1 MIRFEGVSKIYS
13 TDVVLKNINWE
24 IKKGEKVGL
33 VGSNGA
39 GKSTQFKILIGEE
52 EQTSG
57 TIIKEGNPK
66 IAHLKQEFDC
76 NLNFSV
82 RQELESSFK
91 DIQIVAIKLLEIENK
106 MKSLDIKKNSDELEI
121 FVNQLAKYQAKF
133 EALGGYKM
141 QSDVEKILPKLG
153 FSIEDADKLVGNFSG
168 GWQMKVALGKII
180 LQKPDL
186 LLLDEPTNHL
196 DLETIFWLEEYLSS
210 LKIAVII
217 ISHDRYFLDK
227 LCKKIIFVDRGTSE
241 TYNGNYSFF
250 VEQKSLNEESQN
262 KAYQL
267 QQKEIE
273 LQKRYIDRFRASA
286 TRSSQAKSREKQLKK
301 ISKIEAPI
309 AKSKSP
315 VFNFPECPRSGKLVL
330 NIKNLSHSFED
341 KILFL
346 DINLKISSG
355 EKIAIL
361 GPNGCGKS
369 TLLKI
374 IMKKISPEI
383 GEINLGKHNI
393 ITSYYEQ
400 NQAEALSLDE
410 RVIDLICNKSPEW
423 SQKKVRTFLG
433 GFGFQNETVFKYIK
447 QLSGGEK
454 ARLALALMII
464 NPSNFLLL
472 DEPTNH
478 LDLQSKENL
487 ELAIKNY
494 KGSLL
499 IISHDRYFISKV
511 ANRIIEIKD
520 SKLFS
525 YDGNYEYFL
534 EKTQSQKN
542 LITFNKIY
550 NWLSKITHLSL
561 HSLPSLINLKNT
573 KIGFNN
579 LNEKLRFPRKTFSN
593 F

>member
-1 MIRFEGVSKIYS
+1 MIRFESVSKIYS
-13 TDVVLKNINWE
+13 TDVVLKDINWE

-52 EQTSG
+52 DQTSG

-66 IAHLKQEFDC
+66 IAHLKQELDC
-76 NLNFSV
+76 KLNRSV
-82 RQELESSFK
+82 REELESSFK
-91 DIQIVAIKLLEIENK
+91 DIQIVAIKLSEIENK
-106 MKSLDIKKNSDELEI
+106 MKSLDISKHSDELEKL
-121 FVNQLAKYQAKF
+121 VNQLAKYQAKF
-133 EALGGYKM
+133 EALGGYQM

-196 DLETIFWLEEYLSS
+196 DLDTIFWLEEYLSS
-210 LKIAVII
+210 LKIGIII

-227 LCKKIIFVDRGTSE
+227 LCKKIIFIDRGISE
-241 TYNGNYSFF
+241 IYNGNYSFF

-267 QQKEIE
+267 QQKEIAI
-273 LQKRYIDRFRASA
+273 QKRYIDRFRASA

-301 ISKIEAPI
+301 ISKIEAPTVN
-309 AKSKSP
+309 SKSP
-315 VFNFPECPRSGKLVL
+315 AFNFPDCPRSGKTVL
-330 NIKNLSHSFED
+330 TVKNLSHSYED

-346 DINLKISSG
+346 DVNLKISSG
-355 EKIAIL
+355 DKIAIL

-374 IMKKISPEI
+374 IMKRISPEV
-383 GEINLGKHNI
+383 GEINFGKHNI

-400 NQAEALSLDE
+400 NQAEALSLE
-410 RVIDLICNKSPEW
+410 EKVIDLIFKKAPEW

-433 GFGFQNETVFKYIK
+433 GFGFQNETVFKFVK

-454 ARLALALMII
+454 ARLALALMIM
-464 NPSNFLLL
+464 NPSNFMIL

-494 KGSLL
+494 NGSS
-499 IISHDRYFISKV
+499 IIVSHDRYFISKV
-511 ANRIIEIKD
+511 ANKVIEIKD
-520 SKLFS
+520 SKLNS
-525 YDGNYEYFL
+525 YNGNYEYFL
-534 EKTQSQKN
+534 EK
-542 LITFNKIY
+542 NK
-550 NWLSKITHLSL
+550 K
-561 HSLPSLINLKNT
+561 
-573 KIGFNN
+573 
-579 LNEKLRFPRKTFSN
+579 
-593 F
+593 

>member
-13 TDVVLKNINWE
+13 TDVVLKSISWE

-39 GKSTQFKILIGEE
+39 GKSTQFKILIGEV

-91 DIQIVAIKLLEIENK
+91 DIQIVALKLLEIENK

-153 FSIEDADKLVGNFSG
+153 FSTEDADKLVGNFSG

-369 TLLKI
+369 TLLKF
-374 IMKKISPEI
+374 IMKKLSPEI

-400 NQAEALSLDE
+400 NQAEALSLEE

-433 GFGFQNETVFKYIK
+433 GFGFQNETVFKHIK

-534 EKTQSQKN
+534 EKTQSHK
-542 LITFNKIY
+542 KI
-550 NWLSKITHLSL
+550 
-561 HSLPSLINLKNT
+561 
-573 KIGFNN
+573 
-579 LNEKLRFPRKTFSN
+579 
-593 F
+593 

>member
-13 TDVVLKNINWE
+13 TDVVLKNISWE

-153 FSIEDADKLVGNFSG
+153 FSLEDADKLVGNFSG

-534 EKTQSQKN
+534 EKTQSQK
-542 LITFNKIY
+542 I
-550 NWLSKITHLSL
+550 
-561 HSLPSLINLKNT
+561 
-573 KIGFNN
+573 
-579 LNEKLRFPRKTFSN
+579 
-593 F
+593 

>member
-13 TDVVLKNINWE
+13 TDVVLKNISWE

-534 EKTQSQKN
+534 EKTQSHKKQTN
-542 LITFNKIY
+542 
-550 NWLSKITHLSL
+550 SK
-561 HSLPSLINLKNT
+561 
-573 KIGFNN
+573 FY
-579 LNEKLRFPRKTFSN
+579 R
-593 F
+593 

>member
-1 MIRFEGVSKIYS
+1 VIRFEGVSKIYS
-13 TDVVLKNINWE
+13 TDVVLKNISWE

-39 GKSTQFKILIGEE
+39 GKSTQFKILVGEE

-91 DIQIVAIKLLEIENK
+91 DIQIIAIKLLEIENK

-210 LKIAVII
+210 LKIAVMII
-217 ISHDRYFLDK
+217 RHDRYFLDK
-227 LCKKIIFVDRGTSE
+227 LCKKIIFVDRGISE

-273 LQKRYIDRFRASA
+273 LQKRYIERFRASA

-301 ISKIEAPI
+301 ISKIEAPTS
-309 AKSKSP
+309 KSKSP

-355 EKIAIL
+355 EKISIL
-361 GPNGCGKS
+361 GPNGCVKS
-369 TLLKI
+369 TYLKI

-383 GEINLGKHNI
+383 GEINLCKHNI
-393 ITSYYEQ
+393 IISYYEQ
-400 NQAEALSLDE
+400 NQAEALSLEE
-410 RVIDLICNKSPEW
+410 RVIDLICKKSPEW

-499 IISHDRYFISKV
+499 IISHDRYFISQV

-534 EKTQSQKN
+534 EKNQSQK
-542 LITFNKIY
+542 I
-550 NWLSKITHLSL
+550 
-561 HSLPSLINLKNT
+561 
-573 KIGFNN
+573 
-579 LNEKLRFPRKTFSN
+579 
-593 F
+593 

>member
-1 MIRFEGVSKIYS
+1 MIRFEDVSKIYS
-13 TDVVLKNINWE
+13 TDVVLKNISWE

-196 DLETIFWLEEYLSS
+196 DLQTIFWLEEYLSS

-227 LCKKIIFVDRGTSE
+227 LCKKIIFVDRGISE

-309 AKSKSP
+309 GKSKSP

-433 GFGFQNETVFKYIK
+433 GFGFQNETVFKYIQ

-487 ELAIKNY
+487 EIAIKNY

-534 EKTQSQKN
+534 EKTQSQK
-542 LITFNKIY
+542 I
-550 NWLSKITHLSL
+550 
-561 HSLPSLINLKNT
+561 
-573 KIGFNN
+573 
-579 LNEKLRFPRKTFSN
+579 
-593 F
+593 

>member
-1 MIRFEGVSKIYS
+1 VIRFEGVSKIYS

-52 EQTSG
+52 DQTSG
-57 TIIKEGNPK
+57 TVIKEGNPK
-66 IAHLKQEFDC
+66 ISHLKQELDFD
-76 NLNFSV
+76 LSRTV
-82 RQELESSFK
+82 REELESSFK

-106 MKSLDIKKNSDELEI
+106 MKSLDIKKNSDEFEEL
-121 FVNQLAKYQAKF
+121 VNKLAKYQEKF
-133 EALGGYKM
+133 ETLGGYKM

-153 FSIEDADKLVGNFSG
+153 FSIDDADKLVGNFSG
-168 GWQMKVALGKII
+168 GWQMKIALGKII

-210 LKIAVII
+210 LKIAIII

-227 LCKKIIFVDRGTSE
+227 LCKKIIFIDRGISE

-250 VEQKSLNEESQN
+250 IEQKSLNDQAQN
-262 KAYQL
+262 KAFQL

-273 LQKRYIDRFRASA
+273 IQKKYIERFRASA

-301 ISKIEAPI
+301 ISKIESP
-309 AKSKSP
+309 KSKSVSP
-315 VFNFPECPRSGKLVL
+315 AFNFPDCPRSGKLVL
-330 NIKNLSHSFED
+330 NIQNLSHSYED

-346 DINLKISSG
+346 DVNLKISAG
-355 EKIAIL
+355 DKVAIL

-374 IMKKISPEI
+374 IMKKIVPEI

-400 NQAEALSLDE
+400 NQAEALSLNE
-410 RVIDLICNKSPEW
+410 KIIDLICHKSPEW
-423 SQKKVRTFLG
+423 SQKQVRTFLG
-433 GFGFQNETVFKYIK
+433 GFGFKNETVFKFIN

-454 ARLALALMII
+454 ARLALALMIM

-494 KGSLL
+494 EGSLL

-511 ANRIIEIKD
+511 ANKIIEIKD

-525 YDGNYEYFL
+525 YSGNYEYFL
-534 EKTQSQKN
+534 EK
-542 LITFNKIY
+542 NK
-550 NWLSKITHLSL
+550 K
-561 HSLPSLINLKNT
+561 K
-573 KIGFNN
+573 
-579 LNEKLRFPRKTFSN
+579 
-593 F
+593 

>member
-1 MIRFEGVSKIYS
+1 
-13 TDVVLKNINWE
+13 
-24 IKKGEKVGL
+24 
-33 VGSNGA
+33 
-39 GKSTQFKILIGEE
+39 
-52 EQTSG
+52 
-57 TIIKEGNPK
+57 
-66 IAHLKQEFDC
+66 
-76 NLNFSV
+76 
-82 RQELESSFK
+82 
-91 DIQIVAIKLLEIENK
+91 
-106 MKSLDIKKNSDELEI
+106 
-121 FVNQLAKYQAKF
+121 
-133 EALGGYKM
+133 
-141 QSDVEKILPKLG
+141 LPKLG
-153 FSIEDADKLVGNFSG
+153 FSIDDADKLVRKFSG

-196 DLETIFWLEEYLSS
+196 DLDTIFWLEEYLSS
-210 LKIAVII
+210 LKIAIII

-227 LCKKIIFVDRGTSE
+227 LCKKIIFIDKGRSE

-250 VEQKSLNEESQN
+250 VEQKSINEESQN
-262 KAYQL
+262 KAFQL
-267 QQKEIE
+267 QQKEIAI
-273 LQKRYIDRFRASA
+273 QKKYIERFRASA

-301 ISKIEAPI
+301 ISKIEAPTS
-309 AKSKSP
+309 KLKSP
-315 VFNFPECPRSGKLVL
+315 VFNFPECPRSGKSVL
-330 NIKNLSHSFED
+330 NIKNLSHSYED

-346 DINLKISSG
+346 DVNLKVSAG
-355 EKIAIL
+355 EKIALL

-374 IMKKISPEI
+374 IMKSISPEI
-383 GEINLGKHNI
+383 GEINFGKHNI
-393 ITSYYEQ
+393 MTSYYEQ
-400 NQAEALSLDE
+400 NQAEALSLE
-410 RVIDLICNKSPEW
+410 ETVIDLICNKSPEW

-433 GFGFQNETVFKYIK
+433 GFGFQNETVFKFIK

-454 ARLALALMII
+454 ARLALALMIM

-525 YDGNYEYFL
+525 YDGNYEYYL
-534 EKTQSQKN
+534 EK
-542 LITFNKIY
+542 
-550 NWLSKITHLSL
+550 
-561 HSLPSLINLKNT
+561 
-573 KIGFNN
+573 
-579 LNEKLRFPRKTFSN
+579 R
-593 F
+593 

>member
-13 TDVVLKNINWE
+13 TDVVLKNISWE

-121 FVNQLAKYQAKF
+121 FVNQLAKYQSKF

-301 ISKIEAPI
+301 ISKIEAPL

-369 TLLKI
+369 TLLKM

-494 KGSLL
+494 KGSSL

-534 EKTQSQKN
+534 EKTQSQK
-542 LITFNKIY
+542 I
-550 NWLSKITHLSL
+550 
-561 HSLPSLINLKNT
+561 
-573 KIGFNN
+573 
-579 LNEKLRFPRKTFSN
+579 
-593 F
+593 

>member
-13 TDVVLKNINWE
+13 TDVVLKNISWE

-133 EALGGYKM
+133 EALGGYTM

-153 FSIEDADKLVGNFSG
+153 FSLEDADKLVGNFSG

-227 LCKKIIFVDRGTSE
+227 LCKKIIFVDRGISE

-315 VFNFPECPRSGKLVL
+315 AFNFPECPRSGKLVL
-330 NIKNLSHSFED
+330 NIKNLSHSFEE

-374 IMKKISPEI
+374 IMKKIYPEI
-383 GEINLGKHNI
+383 GEINLGNHNI

-410 RVIDLICNKSPEW
+410 RVIDLIYNKSPEW

-520 SKLFS
+520 SKLIS
-525 YDGNYEYFL
+525 YGGNYEYFL
-534 EKTQSQKN
+534 EKTQSQK
-542 LITFNKIY
+542 I
-550 NWLSKITHLSL
+550 
-561 HSLPSLINLKNT
+561 
-573 KIGFNN
+573 
-579 LNEKLRFPRKTFSN
+579 
-593 F
+593 

>member
-13 TDVVLKNINWE
+13 KDVVLKNISWE

-91 DIQIVAIKLLEIENK
+91 DIQIVAIKLLDIENK
-106 MKSLDIKKNSDELEI
+106 MISLDIKKNSDELEI
-121 FVNQLAKYQAKF
+121 LVNQLAKYQAKF

-241 TYNGNYSFF
+241 TFNGNYSFF
-250 VEQKSLNEESQN
+250 VEQKTLNEESQN

-301 ISKIEAPI
+301 ISKIESPI
-309 AKSKSP
+309 SKSKSP

-410 RVIDLICNKSPEW
+410 RVIDLIFKKSPEW

-433 GFGFQNETVFKYIK
+433 GFGFQNETVFKFVK

-454 ARLALALMII
+454 ARLALAIMIM

-494 KGSLL
+494 KGSSL
-499 IISHDRYFISKV
+499 IISHDRYFISRV
-511 ANRIIEIKD
+511 ANKIIEIKD
-520 SKLFS
+520 SKLLS
-525 YDGNYEYFL
+525 YNGNYEYFL
-534 EKTQSQKN
+534 EKQIKS
-542 LITFNKIY
+542 
-550 NWLSKITHLSL
+550 
-561 HSLPSLINLKNT
+561 
-573 KIGFNN
+573 
-579 LNEKLRFPRKTFSN
+579 
-593 F
+593 

>member
-1 MIRFEGVSKIYS
+1 
-13 TDVVLKNINWE
+13 
-24 IKKGEKVGL
+24 
-33 VGSNGA
+33 
-39 GKSTQFKILIGEE
+39 
-52 EQTSG
+52 
-57 TIIKEGNPK
+57 
-66 IAHLKQEFDC
+66 
-76 NLNFSV
+76 
-82 RQELESSFK
+82 
-91 DIQIVAIKLLEIENK
+91 
-106 MKSLDIKKNSDELEI
+106 
-121 FVNQLAKYQAKF
+121 
-133 EALGGYKM
+133 M

-153 FSIEDADKLVGNFSG
+153 FSLEDADKLVGNFSG
-168 GWQMKVALGKII
+168 GWQMKIALGKII
-180 LQKPDL
+180 LQNPDL

-196 DLETIFWLEEYLSS
+196 DLDTIFWLEEYLSS
-210 LKIAVII
+210 LKIAIII

-227 LCKKIIFVDRGTSE
+227 LCKKIIFIDRGVSE
-241 TYNGNYSFF
+241 IYNGNYSYF

-273 LQKRYIDRFRASA
+273 IQKKYIDRFRASA

-301 ISKIEAPI
+301 ILKIEPLRG
-309 AKSKSP
+309 KSKSP
-315 VFNFPECPRSGKLVL
+315 AFNFPECPRSGKLIL
-330 NIKNLSHSFED
+330 NIKNLSHSYED

-346 DINLKISSG
+346 DVNLKISSG

-374 IMKKISPEI
+374 IMNEISPEI

-400 NQAEALSLDE
+400 NQAEALSVE
-410 RVIDLICNKSPEW
+410 EKVIDLICNKSPEW

-433 GFGFQNETVFKYIK
+433 SFGFQNETVFKYIK

-454 ARLALALMII
+454 ARLALALMIMT
-464 NPSNFLLL
+464 PTNFLLL

-511 ANRIIEIKD
+511 ANRIVEIKD

-525 YDGNYEYFL
+525 YNGNYEYFL
-534 EKTQSQKN
+534 EKK
-542 LITFNKIY
+542 
-550 NWLSKITHLSL
+550 
-561 HSLPSLINLKNT
+561 
-573 KIGFNN
+573 
-579 LNEKLRFPRKTFSN
+579 
-593 F
+593 

>member
-13 TDVVLKNINWE
+13 TDVVLKNISWE

-250 VEQKSLNEESQN
+250 VKQKSLIEESQN

-346 DINLKISSG
+346 DINLKILSG

-534 EKTQSQKN
+534 EKTQSQK
-542 LITFNKIY
+542 I
-550 NWLSKITHLSL
+550 
-561 HSLPSLINLKNT
+561 
-573 KIGFNN
+573 
-579 LNEKLRFPRKTFSN
+579 
-593 F
+593 

>member
-13 TDVVLKNINWE
+13 TDVVLKNISWE

-106 MKSLDIKKNSDELEI
+106 MKLLDIKRNSDELEI

-410 RVIDLICNKSPEW
+410 RVIDLIFNKSPEW

-499 IISHDRYFISKV
+499 IISHDRYFISKI
-511 ANRIIEIKD
+511 ANRIVEIKD

-534 EKTQSQKN
+534 EKTQSHK
-542 LITFNKIY
+542 KI
-550 NWLSKITHLSL
+550 
-561 HSLPSLINLKNT
+561 
-573 KIGFNN
+573 
-579 LNEKLRFPRKTFSN
+579 
-593 F
+593 

>member
-1 MIRFEGVSKIYS
+1 VIRFEGVSKIYS
-13 TDVVLKNINWE
+13 TDVVLKNISWE

-534 EKTQSQKN
+534 EKTQSQK
-542 LITFNKIY
+542 I
-550 NWLSKITHLSL
+550 
-561 HSLPSLINLKNT
+561 
-573 KIGFNN
+573 
-579 LNEKLRFPRKTFSN
+579 
-593 F
+593 

>member
-57 TIIKEGNPK
+57 MIIKEGNPK

-91 DIQIVAIKLLEIENK
+91 DIQIAAMKLLEIENK
-106 MKSLDIKKNSDELEI
+106 MKSLDIKKHSDELEI

-153 FSIEDADKLVGNFSG
+153 FSLKDADKLVGNFSG

-196 DLETIFWLEEYLSS
+196 DLDTIFWLEEYLSS
-210 LKIAVII
+210 IKIAVMI

-241 TYNGNYSFF
+241 IYNGNYSFF

-330 NIKNLSHSFED
+330 NIKNLSHSFDD

-346 DINLKISSG
+346 DVNLKIASG
-355 EKIAIL
+355 DKIAIL

-369 TLLKI
+369 TLFKI
-374 IMKKISPEI
+374 IMKKIFPEI
-383 GEINLGKHNI
+383 GEINFGKHNI

-400 NQAEALSLDE
+400 NQAEALSLE
-410 RVIDLICNKSPEW
+410 EKVIDLICDKSPEW

-487 ELAIKNY
+487 ELAIKHY

-499 IISHDRYFISKV
+499 MISHDRYFISKV
-511 ANRIIEIKD
+511 ANRIVEIKD

-534 EKTQSQKN
+534 EKTQSQK
-542 LITFNKIY
+542 KI
-550 NWLSKITHLSL
+550 
-561 HSLPSLINLKNT
+561 
-573 KIGFNN
+573 
-579 LNEKLRFPRKTFSN
+579 
-593 F
+593 

>member
-13 TDVVLKNINWE
+13 TDVVLKNISWE

-346 DINLKISSG
+346 DVDLKISSG
-355 EKIAIL
+355 DKIAIL

-534 EKTQSQKN
+534 EKTQSHK
-542 LITFNKIY
+542 KI
-550 NWLSKITHLSL
+550 
-561 HSLPSLINLKNT
+561 
-573 KIGFNN
+573 
-579 LNEKLRFPRKTFSN
+579 
-593 F
+593 

>member
-13 TDVVLKNINWE
+13 TDVVLKNISWE

-153 FSIEDADKLVGNFSG
+153 FSTEDADKLVGNFSG

-400 NQAEALSLDE
+400 NQSEALSLDE

-464 NPSNFLLL
+464 DPSNFLLL

-534 EKTQSQKN
+534 EKTQSQK
-542 LITFNKIY
+542 I
-550 NWLSKITHLSL
+550 
-561 HSLPSLINLKNT
+561 
-573 KIGFNN
+573 
-579 LNEKLRFPRKTFSN
+579 
-593 F
+593 

>member
-39 GKSTQFKILIGEE
+39 GKSTQFKILIGEV

-91 DIQIVAIKLLEIENK
+91 DIQIIANKLLEIENK
-106 MKSLDIKKNSDELEI
+106 MKSLDIKIHPDELEI

-153 FSIEDADKLVGNFSG
+153 FSLEDADQLVGNFSG

-210 LKIAVII
+210 LKIAVVI

-227 LCKKIIFVDRGTSE
+227 LCKKIIFVDRGISE
-241 TYNGNYSFF
+241 IYNGNYSFF

-346 DINLKISSG
+346 DVNLKVSAG

-400 NQAEALSLDE
+400 NQAEALSLE
-410 RVIDLICNKSPEW
+410 RRVIDLICDQSPEW

-454 ARLALALMII
+454 ARLALALMIM

-494 KGSLL
+494 QGSLL
-499 IISHDRYFISKV
+499 LISHDRYFISKV
-511 ANRIIEIKD
+511 ANKIVEIKD

-525 YDGNYEYFL
+525 YSGNYEYFL
-534 EKTQSQKN
+534 EKTQSH
-542 LITFNKIY
+542 NKI
-550 NWLSKITHLSL
+550 
-561 HSLPSLINLKNT
+561 
-573 KIGFNN
+573 
-579 LNEKLRFPRKTFSN
+579 
-593 F
+593 

>member
-13 TDVVLKNINWE
+13 TDVVLKNISWE

-346 DINLKISSG
+346 DANLKISSG

-511 ANRIIEIKD
+511 ANRIVEIKD

-534 EKTQSQKN
+534 EKTQSQK
-542 LITFNKIY
+542 I
-550 NWLSKITHLSL
+550 
-561 HSLPSLINLKNT
+561 
-573 KIGFNN
+573 
-579 LNEKLRFPRKTFSN
+579 
-593 F
+593 

>member
-13 TDVVLKNINWE
+13 TDVVLKNISWE

-91 DIQIVAIKLLEIENK
+91 DIQLVAVKLLEIENK

-153 FSIEDADKLVGNFSG
+153 FSLEDADKLVGNFSG

-400 NQAEALSLDE
+400 NQAEALSLEE

-534 EKTQSQKN
+534 EKTQSQK
-542 LITFNKIY
+542 I
-550 NWLSKITHLSL
+550 
-561 HSLPSLINLKNT
+561 
-573 KIGFNN
+573 
-579 LNEKLRFPRKTFSN
+579 
-593 F
+593 

>member
-13 TDVVLKNINWE
+13 TDVVLKNISWE

-91 DIQIVAIKLLEIENK
+91 DIQIVSIKLLEIENK

-121 FVNQLAKYQAKF
+121 TVNQLAKYQAKF

-141 QSDVEKILPKLG
+141 QSNVEKILPKLG

-210 LKIAVII
+210 LKISVII

-250 VEQKSLNEESQN
+250 VEQKSLNKESQN

-301 ISKIEAPI
+301 IAKIEAPI

-464 NPSNFLLL
+464 KPSNFLLL

-534 EKTQSQKN
+534 EKTQSQK
-542 LITFNKIY
+542 I
-550 NWLSKITHLSL
+550 
-561 HSLPSLINLKNT
+561 
-573 KIGFNN
+573 
-579 LNEKLRFPRKTFSN
+579 
-593 F
+593 